1 MVRHALVAL
10 DDSDPAWEA
19 FSYALSAFEG
29 ERLTLLHVVD
39 PMEGVY
45 AGPDGGYA
53 DQETRERV
61 QERARLL
68 CDRARD
74 RAAELG
80 ALETTVVETAIE
92 SGRPA
97 RTIVEYAE
105 EHDVDH
111 VVVGSHGRSGVS
123 RILLGSVAE
132 AVARNS
138 PVPVT
143 VVR

>member
-1 MVRHALVAL
+1 MGKHVLVPVDGSEQSWAAFEHALE
-10 DDSDPAWEA
+10 S
-19 FSYALSAFEG
+19 FEG
-29 ERLTLLHVVD
+29 ERLTVLHVVD

-45 AGPDGGYA
+45 AGVDGDFYDSGA
-53 DQETRERV
+53 H
-61 QERARLL
+61 
-68 CDRARD
+68 DRAMERGEEFGAEARR
-74 RAAELG
+74 RAEEADVLSS
-80 ALETTVVETAIE
+80 TVVETAVE

-111 VVVGSHGRSGVS
+111 VVVGSHGRSGLS
-123 RILLGSVAE
+123 RILVGSVAE
-132 AVARNS
+132 TVMRRS